1 MLGQTGYTVI
11 CAVIGAESLSPTIA
25 YQWTRDNG
33 TTQTQVGT
41 NSNTLSF
48 SPLSLSYAGRYT
60 CNVTVRSPYL
70 NSDIM
75 AASIP
80 GDSPSVM
87 FQSKLIKSSL
97 TITLSLVHTPFLHH
111 GHVHTQFQIHQ
122 FLSLVTHPPPSLM
135 ELM

>member
-1 MLGQTGYTVI
+1 MLRQTGYTLT
-11 CAVIGAESLSPTIA
+11 CAVTGAGILSPTIT

-48 SPLSLSYAGRYT
+48 SLLSLSDAGRYT
-60 CNVTVRSPYL
+60 CGVTVSSPYL

-80 GDSPSVM
+80 GTSPSVT
-87 FQSKLIKSSL
+87 FQSK
-97 TITLSLVHTPFLHH
+97 
-111 GHVHTQFQIHQ
+111 
-122 FLSLVTHPPPSLM
+122 
-135 ELM
+135 

>member
-1 MLGQTGYTVI
+1 MLGQTGYTLTCTVT
-11 CAVIGAESLSPTIA
+11 GAENLSPTIT

-48 SPLSLSYAGRYT
+48 SPLSLSDAGRYT
-60 CNVTVRSPYL
+60 CDVTVGSSYL

-80 GDSPSVM
+80 GNSLSVT
-87 FQSKLIKSSL
+87 FQSKLL
-97 TITLSLVHTPFLHH
+97 NHYL
-111 GHVHTQFQIHQ
+111 QIH
-122 FLSLVTHPPPSLM
+122 
-135 ELM
+135 